1 MGRRRKENR
10 GIYRWSRPAIGAIA
24 TVGALGTAYLTVIKL
39 MGNSA
44 ACPVKGCD
52 QVLTSAYA
60 DVFGIPL
67 TLFGC
72 LAYLSMVALSLGPL
86 VVNGETNR
94 EQRQKLEDT
103 TWPLLFIGATG
114 MMVFSGYLMYLL
126 ATELKAACLYCIAS
140 ASFTVLMF
148 VLTVLGRQWDDQGAL
163 VFRGVIMGMVTLVAT
178 IGMYSISINGPSA
191 TASSGGNTGPAI
203 TNTSGAAEVALA
215 KHLKEVD
222 AKMYGA
228 YWCPHCFDQKQ
239 LFGKEAK
246 NYMPY
251 IECADDGADSQTAL
265 CRSVPEIT
273 GFPTWEV
280 NGEFL
285 SGTQTLATLAQAS
298 GYQGPMDFKN

>member
-72 LAYLSMVALSLGPL
+72 LAYLTMGALSLGPL
-86 VVNGETNR
+86 LINGDGNSK
-94 EQRQKLEDT
+94 QRQQLEDT

-140 ASFTVLMF
+140 ASFTLLMF
-148 VLTVLGRQWDDQGAL
+148 ILTLVGRQWEDQGAL

-191 TASSGGNTGPAI
+191 TAAGNTGPAV
-203 TNTSGAAEVALA
+203 TNTSGEAEVALA

-246 NYMPY
+246 KYMPY
-251 IECADDGADSQTAL
+251 IECADDGADSQTEL
-265 CRSVPEIT
+265 CRSVPEIS

-280 NGEFL
+280 NGQFL
-285 SGTQTLATLAQAS
+285 AGTQTLSTLAEAS
-298 GYQGPMDFKN
+298 GYTGPKNFKN